1 MNTMNRSVFQQ
12 AAVFHKPQRLA
23 PWLAFNLLAIAM
35 GTAYAQ
41 STPPISPASGTD
53 KRADDRTI
61 LETVTISATR
71 RLEAIRDVPVAIT
84 KISTDDELDLGAKSL
99 ADVLTA
105 VPGLTYTQSLSAT
118 TGNMVIR
125 GVTTGN
131 DNNPTVGI
139 YLDDVPVG
147 SSLNTTPF
155 DQRLLDLANIEV
167 LKGPQ
172 GTLYGASSMGG
183 LLKFNTRTPDSTRF
197 SGQVGA
203 EMSQTSHGGS
213 SYTLYGNV
221 NVPLSQNVAALRIAA
236 FHSKDGGFIDATG
249 PAAGK
254 DVNGGTV
261 TGARLSLGLKPSKEL
276 AVRFSM
282 QTQDAKS
289 EGINVTSYSSTTG
302 QLVTSEMS
310 HANLR
315 YSEPTQIKNNLAAL
329 NIEYDMGW
337 AKAYSITGYQTERN
351 VQTTDFNE
359 GFLTVLPP
367 FFLQLRTD
375 LTGKLDKTTQEFR
388 LVSAPGGAI
397 EWLGGIF
404 YGDEE
409 SDGTYTATAT
419 TAPWGPVPDQTKL
432 FDGAGRKKHW
442 RETALYGT
450 VVWNVSPALAL
461 TAGGRA
467 VRNSQDYVVHDFGAA
482 TANKLVYLNSAESPS
497 TYLLAARYKLS
508 ASSSVYARSASG
520 YRAGGPNAPM
530 LDIVSGLPRTPAP
543 YKSDTL
549 ASYEV
554 GYKADLADKL
564 GSIDVALFQIDWKNM
579 QTQVYSNGQGYL
591 GNSGSAQIRGVE
603 FGSVLRPTRALTV
616 RASASLQDPKLME
629 DNVGLKGKAGERLPD
644 APKVAALVSTRYEFD
659 AGKTPS
665 FVALTMAYTGDRTTS
680 FEANA
685 DLPSHKLPAY
695 STLNVNGG
703 FSVGGMDIG
712 MYIRNLTDERGQLS
726 AYTGFAGSGGPTWVT
741 VIRPRTVGI
750 TLSNSF

>member
-1 MNTMNRSVFQQ
+1 MTTMNRTVSTR
-12 AAVFHKPQRLA
+12 ATACLKPQRLA
-23 PWLAFNLLAIAM
+23 PWLALSLLAVAI
-35 GTAYAQ
+35 GTTYAQ
-41 STPPISPASGTD
+41 SMPPVAPGSASD
-53 KRADDRTI
+53 KKAEDRST
-61 LETVTISATR
+61 LESVTISATK

-99 ADVLTA
+99 AEVLTA
-105 VPGLTYTQSLSAT
+105 VPGVTYTQSLSAT
-118 TGNMVIR
+118 TGDLVIR
-125 GVTTGN
+125 GVTTGS
-131 DNNPTVGI
+131 DINPTVGI
-139 YLDDVPVG
+139 YVDDVPVG
-147 SSLNTTPF
+147 SSLYTTPF

-183 LLKFNTRTPDSTRF
+183 LLKFNTRTPDLTNF

-203 EMSQTSHGGS
+203 ELSQTSHGGS
-213 SYTLYGNV
+213 NYTLYGNV

-254 DVNGGTV
+254 DVNSGTV

-276 AVRFSM
+276 AVRLSM

-359 GFLTVLPP
+359 GFLSVLPP

-404 YGDEE
+404 YNDEKN
-409 SDGTYTATAT
+409 DGTYTATAT

-432 FDGAGRKKHW
+432 FDGAGRNMHW

-461 TAGGRA
+461 TAGGRV
-467 VRNSQDYVVHDFGAA
+467 VRNSQDYVVHDFGTA
-482 TANKLVYLNSAESPS
+482 TANTLVQLNGSESPS
-497 TYLLAARYKLS
+497 TYLLAVRYKLS
-508 ASSSVYARSASG
+508 NSSSVYARSASG
-520 YRAGGPNAPM
+520 YRAGGPNPSQ
-530 LDIVSGLPRTPAP
+530 LDIVSGLPMTPPP

-549 ASYEV
+549 VSYEV
-554 GYKADLADKL
+554 GYKADLPDKM
-564 GSIDVALFQIDWKNM
+564 GSIDVAAFQIDWNNM
-579 QTQVYSNGQGYL
+579 QTQIYTHGQGYL

-603 FGSVLRPTRALTV
+603 FGSVLRPTSALTV
-616 RASASLQDPKLME
+616 RASASLQSPKLME
-629 DNVGLKGKAGERLPD
+629 DNAGLNGKAGERLPE
-644 APKVAALVSTRYEFD
+644 APKVAASVSARYEFD

-665 FVALTMAYTGDRTTS
+665 FMALTMAYTGDRTTS
-680 FEANA
+680 FEANTG
-685 DLPSHKLPAY
+685 LPSHNLPAY
-695 STLNVNGG
+695 TTLNVNGG

-712 MYIRNLTDERGQLS
+712 LYVRNLTDERGQLS
-726 AYTGFAGSGGPTWVT
+726 AYTGFAGTGGPTWVT
-741 VIRPRTVGI
+741 VIRPRTIGV
-750 TLSNSF
+750 TLNHAF